1 MGHGSKP
8 GERRGGRQKGTP
20 NKRTAS
26 VTEYL
31 KEKGADPI
39 AVLSDLLLGA
49 VEEKDKPQMAYLAI
63 QLAPY
68 SAPKLAA
75 SKIEGELVGLTYE
88 EKLAILDKTQE

>member
-1 MGHGSKP
+1 MGAGAKP
-8 GERRGGRQKGTP
+8 GERRGGRAKGSL
-20 NKRTAS
+20 NRRTAS

-39 AVLSDLLLGA
+39 AILSDLLLDA
-49 VEEKDKPQMAYLAI
+49 VKNEDTGQTAYLAI

-68 SAPKLAA
+68 YAPKLAA

-88 EKLAILDKTQE
+88 QKLALLDR